1 MSSVPAIIITPAGP
15 VAPEESA
22 ILAGVLADLN
32 TAFGGGMN
40 TDLRTPQ
47 GQWAQTCAAIIGGK
61 NSEVLAMFNGF
72 DPRYSTGRMQDA
84 LGYIYYLERDPA
96 RPTSVNVIITGLP
109 GTVVPAGAKAQATDG
124 RVYGQVG
131 AVTIGGG
138 GSSPAVYQCLEN
150 GPIPCPAGS
159 LNKIYQAIPGW
170 DTITNP
176 TDGTPGNDVETP
188 QAFEQRRRAS
198 VALNA
203 RAIVDSIQA
212 AVLETPNVLDAYT
225 IENPE
230 GNSVIIGGKTLA
242 ANSIYVCVS
251 GGADA
256 DIARAI
262 WSKKPP
268 GCNYVGDTAVAVAD
282 VDGGYDTPPIYT
294 VRFERPDDLTI
305 YFAVTIQG
313 GDDVPSDYASQID
326 TAVYNAFYG
335 LDGGTR
341 ARIGSTLYALR
352 YYSAITALG
361 SWARVVSIRIGTAP
375 SPSGDSV
382 SVGID
387 KRPVT
392 SNAAITTAIV

>member
-1 MSSVPAIIITPAGP
+1 MSSVPAIVITPAGP

-32 TAFGGGMN
+32 TAFGGGLN

-47 GQWAQTCAAIIGGK
+47 GALAQTFTAIIGGK
-61 NSEVLAMFNGF
+61 NSEALAFFNGF
-72 DPRYSTGRMQDA
+72 DPRYSTGRQQDA
-84 LGYIYYLERDPA
+84 LGYIYYLTRDPA
-96 RPTSVNVIITGLP
+96 RPTSVNVTVTGLP
-109 GTVVPAGAKAQATDG
+109 GTNIPAGAKAQATDG
-124 RVYGQVG
+124 KVYAQVG
-131 AVTIGGG
+131 GVTIGGG
-138 GSSPAVYQCLEN
+138 GSTSAVYQCTEN
-150 GPIPCPAGS
+150 GAIPCPAGT

-188 QAFEQRRRAS
+188 LAFEQRRRAS

-212 AVLETPNVLDAYT
+212 AVLDVANVLDAYT
-225 IENPE
+225 TENPE
-230 GNSVIIGGKTLA
+230 GNSVIVGGKTLA
-242 ANSIYVCVS
+242 AHSLYVCVS

-262 WSKKPP
+262 WTKKPP
-268 GCNYVGDTAVAVAD
+268 GCDYVGDTAVAIAD
-282 VDGGYDTPPIYT
+282 VDGGYTSPPVYT
-294 VRFERPDDLTI
+294 VRFERPADVTI
-305 YFAVTIQG
+305 YFAVTLTG
-313 GDDVPSDYASQID
+313 GDDVPSDYASQVD

-335 LDGGTR
+335 VDGGVR

-361 SWARVVSIRIGTAP
+361 AWARVVSIRIGTAP
-375 SPSGDSV
+375 SPTGDSV
-382 SVGID
+382 AVGID
-387 KRPVT
+387 QRPIT
-392 SNAAITTAIV
+392 SNAAITTALV